1 MSDGQDLHPPTP
13 KQTCQ
18 LCIVQRLSTLLQVDQ
33 DDAYK
38 MGTPLVSIN
47 LGTEE
52 PKLGDVAITAAHRAI
67 RGHFLSQ
74 KDSLFGGFYKA
85 QLCLSLC
92 VAVSQP
98 QLFLT
103 LTTFLDVR
111 VFFILAPQ
119 NAEVVKTV
127 SGSLW

>member
-38 MGTPLVSIN
+38 MGAPLVSIN

-74 KDSLFGGFYKA
+74 KDSLFGGFYKGTA
-85 QLCLSLC
+85 VFVALRHC
-92 VAVSQP
+92 VPAP
-98 QLFLT
+98 
-103 LTTFLDVR
+103 TFSDPDHIFGR
-111 VFFILAPQ
+111 PCFFYIST
-119 NAEVVKTV
+119 AERR
-127 SGSLW
+127 SS